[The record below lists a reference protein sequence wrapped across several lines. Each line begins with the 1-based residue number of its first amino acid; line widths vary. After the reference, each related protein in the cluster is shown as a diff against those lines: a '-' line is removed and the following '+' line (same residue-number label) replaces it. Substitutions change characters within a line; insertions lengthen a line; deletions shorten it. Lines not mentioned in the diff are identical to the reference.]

1 MVVNR
6 FIKSKNA
13 VAAGVSYFK
22 SRIRKKSSISVMP
35 VAVGIEISGLC
46 NLRCPECSCGSG
58 IMTRKGGLMD
68 IGLYKKII
76 LELRPYLYHINLYFQ
91 GEPMLHP
98 QFFEFLNESVEIKI
112 TVSTNGHYLSEEN
125 SLKLARSGLSK
136 IIISLDGMD
145 EETYSMYRQGGEFE
159 KVVRG
164 IRNVSQ
170 EIRRTGSS
178 LKLEIQFLV
187 NRHNEGQ
194 IHSVRRF
201 SEEVG
206 ATLRL
211 KSMQIINK
219 EHLESWL
226 PHNEKFKRYKKD
238 ETDFKIKSSLN
249 NHCLRLWL
257 NPVITWDGKVVPCC
271 FDKNADHILGDLKK
285 DTFRT
290 IWHGE
295 QYRMFRDSVL
305 THRKEIGICRN
316 CTSGLRGVIY

>member
-6 FIKSKNA
+6 FIKSENA
-13 VAAGVSYFK
+13 VTAGVSYLK
-22 SRIRKKSSISVMP
+22 SRIRRKSSISVMP

-46 NLRCPECSCGSG
+46 NLHCPECSCGSG

-68 IGLYKKII
+68 IDMYKKII
-76 LELRPYLYHINLYFQ
+76 LELRPYLYHINLFFQ

-98 QFFEFLNESVEIKI
+98 QFFEFLDESVEINI

-125 SLKLARSGLSK
+125 SLKLARSGLNK

-164 IRNVSQ
+164 IRTVSQ
-170 EIRRTGSS
+170 SIRSTGSS

-194 IHSVRRF
+194 ILTVRRF

-219 EHLESWL
+219 ENFESWL
-226 PHNEKFKRYKKD
+226 PYNEKFKRYKKD

-271 FDKNADHILGDLKK
+271 FDKNANHIMGDLKE

-305 THRKEIGICRN
+305 VHRKEIGICRN